1 MKSIQVGF
9 ILPQGWLDEFP
20 GNNAYDQFLFSKP
33 VALKAEQL
41 GYMQV
46 MSMIILFRIM

>member
-1 MKSIQVGF
+1 MKSIQVGLT
-9 ILPQGWLDEFP
+9 LPQGWLDEFL
-20 GNNAYDQFLFSKP
+20 GNNAYDQFLFSKS

-46 MSMIILFRIM
+46 MSMIILFRIV